1 VRLSLQPISSLLEL
15 RSTKLCRVRRLQQ
28 PNTSGSF
35 PMQPARTYTL
45 AIVTSRLYPLTH
57 TCVMC
62 TCCRHLVVY
71 HVCPRTNSK
80 WKLLFASQCH
90 LVTVPQVL
98 CTGGCMCC
106 VAFYSMTLVVT
117 VAVLLM
123 ITIVPITTLVVPVCQ
138 FSSQLLNIYF
148 FISII
153 NIYKHNTI
161 SGMTL
166 WPAIYYKIVF

>member
-1 VRLSLQPISSLLEL
+1 
-15 RSTKLCRVRRLQQ
+15 
-28 PNTSGSF
+28 
-35 PMQPARTYTL
+35 
-45 AIVTSRLYPLTH
+45 
-57 TCVMC
+57 
-62 TCCRHLVVY
+62 
-71 HVCPRTNSK
+71 
-80 WKLLFASQCH
+80 
-90 LVTVPQVL
+90 
-98 CTGGCMCC
+98 MCC

-166 WPAIYYKIVF
+166 